1 MGALHTRGLH
11 PCRHGGEGEDG
22 GGGGSVRGSGG
33 DELVHTHASE
43 KQKASRGDKGAPA
56 CAHASRSK
64 QTTGAEEPRCMSG
77 WGGGGRTYL
86 LHEPHS
92 DSGSVKLAKCPDAS
106 HTVQA
111 PRTHGGF
118 MGGDGKNR
126 EQSGRFVR
134 ACVGGWGRGGQEGW
148 GQDGSLN
155 QPGAVVRVPL
165 PSDWPSKR
173 IANGGA
179 VGGWL
184 SGRVG
189 TMRAAPPLPS
199 LPHAPHNSH

>member
-1 MGALHTRGLH
+1 
-11 PCRHGGEGEDG
+11 
-22 GGGGSVRGSGG
+22 
-33 DELVHTHASE
+33 
-43 KQKASRGDKGAPA
+43 
-56 CAHASRSK
+56 
-64 QTTGAEEPRCMSG
+64 
-77 WGGGGRTYL
+77 L

-111 PRTHGGF
+111 PRTRGGF

-134 ACVGGWGRGGQEGW
+134 AYVGGWGRGGQEGW

-155 QPGAVVRVPL
+155 RAQSSGCHCPAAIGHRKQKQL
-165 PSDWPSKR
+165 P
-173 IANGGA
+173 

-199 LPHAPHNSH
+199 LPHAPHDSP